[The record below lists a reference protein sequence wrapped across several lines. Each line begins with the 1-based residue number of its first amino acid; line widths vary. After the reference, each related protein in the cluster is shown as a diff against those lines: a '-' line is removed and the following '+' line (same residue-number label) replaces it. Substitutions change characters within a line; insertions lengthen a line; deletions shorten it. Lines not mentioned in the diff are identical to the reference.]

1 MTGESSFLTFGY
13 LGNLDMN
20 RKDFIALI
28 HALSG
33 AAALIASVMARG
45 QISVLEQPIKA
56 IGYGVFAVGCL
67 VFAYSLLFLRGAF
80 TGNVDPVSERLVSG
94 GPYRVVRHPVYL
106 AMLIMCLGLAVGLRS
121 WLGIA
126 LSIIVFFPTAV
137 WRAKLE
143 EAVLGKKFGEEWR
156 AYRQRSHF
164 IVPFIF

>member
-1 MTGESSFLTFGY
+1 
-13 LGNLDMN
+13 MN
-20 RKDFIALI
+20 RKDLVALI

-45 QISVLEQPIKA
+45 QIGVPERPVKA
-56 IGYGVFAVGCL
+56 IGYGVFVVGCL
-67 VFAYSLLFLRGAF
+67 VFAYSLAFLRGAF
-80 TGNVDPVSERLVSG
+80 TGNVDPVSEKLVCG

-126 LSIIVFFPTAV
+126 LSTIVFFPAAV

-143 EAVLGKKFGEEWR
+143 EAALSQKFGEEWK

-164 IVPFIF
+164 MVPFIF